1 MDKNTLTG
9 LFLIALVL
17 IGYSYFAKQEAQ
29 SQGTEQIQA
38 KQRTPSTD
46 TKPQQ
51 AIQPQKVDSSD
62 VFYTALADS
71 QAARPVVLRNENV
84 AVTLSPKGGVVSE
97 VHLLN
102 FKSYK
107 DFHEQSN
114 KNLTLFDA
122 KTAQMEFQLETTKG
136 LYNLQIRLQHLH
148 LELQQETPS
157 ILITHYSPI
166 PTWSMLHSVQRD
178 ICLQTNL
185 FKLHGTTKCASK
197 KKGSTLR
204 ICTPP

>member
-17 IGYSYFAKQEAQ
+17 IGYSYFAKPQEAQ

-38 KQRTPSTD
+38 KQRTPSTN

-62 VFYTALADS
+62 VFYTALTDS

-122 KTAQMEFQLETTKG
+122 KTAQMEFQLETTKRS
-136 LYNLQIRLQHLH
+136 LQPPELH
-148 LELQQETPS
+148 IPN
-157 ILITHYSPI
+157 YSKNRFI
-166 PTWSMLHSVQRD
+166 CNTCTWSYNRRHPLY
-178 ICLQTNL
+178 
-185 FKLHGTTKCASK
+185 
-197 KKGSTLR
+197 
-204 ICTPP
+204 